1 MSRKDLEEKKKNSEE
16 QHNNCNE
23 KNILKG
29 TNSGITEAEEQV
41 SELEERKILYS
52 SQENMLVLGT
62 FF

>member
-1 MSRKDLEEKKKNSEE
+1 MSHKDLEEKEKNSDE

-29 TNSGITEAEEQV
+29 TYSEITEAEEQV

-52 SQENMLVLGT
+52 SQENILVLGT